1 MYLIFFQ
8 LYFKFCYSSLGCL
21 AELFIQSEKQFSMTN
36 SLISSVIIKF
46 KCNET
51 VGFTDTVIHIFHYA
65 KK

>member
-21 AELFIQSEKQFSMTN
+21 TEVVIQSEKEFSMTN
-36 SLISSVIIKF
+36 SLISSFIIKF
-46 KCNET
+46 KCYET
-51 VGFTDTVIHIFHYA
+51 VGFTDTVIHVFHYA